1 MKNKRNKTV
10 LISFRLTEDDLANL
24 EYLRRRDEP
33 RSMTLRRIIY
43 DAWYEAAKEQ
53 DEEAG
58 HPRISDRFN
67 CL

>member
-1 MKNKRNKTV
+1 MTKSNKTI
-10 LISFRLTEDDLANL
+10 LISFRLTENDLANL

-43 DAWYEAAKEQ
+43 DAWYEAAKAQ
-53 DEEAG
+53 DAEAG
-58 HPRISDRFN
+58 HPRISDRWN

>member
-1 MKNKRNKTV
+1 M
-10 LISFRLTEDDLANL
+10 TEDDLANL

-43 DAWYEAAKEQ
+43 DAWYEAAKAQ

-58 HPRISDRFN
+58 HPRISDRWN